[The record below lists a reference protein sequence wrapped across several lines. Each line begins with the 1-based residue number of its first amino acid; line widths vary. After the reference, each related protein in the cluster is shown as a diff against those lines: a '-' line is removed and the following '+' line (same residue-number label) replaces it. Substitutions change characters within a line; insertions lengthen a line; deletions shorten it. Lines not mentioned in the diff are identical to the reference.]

1 MMAPEISHGPKGAGK
16 SSFELIE
23 AEKLFQVLA
32 LKPWYTIL
40 DMGCGTGSYALAM
53 AKIIGDGGRVYAA
66 DLWEEG
72 IARLQERIER
82 RGEKNVRPI
91 LADVSKTLPLPGDRM
106 DLILMATV
114 LHDLKEAGVQDGA
127 LTEARRLLKNH
138 GVFAVVEFTKVP
150 GPPGPPISIR
160 LSPDE
165 VTALVEPFGFTR
177 TGLQEIGP
185 YNYLMTFVPKDVCNA

>member
-1 MMAPEISHGPKGAGK
+1 MDDERSDKPPGAGK

-32 LKPWYTIL
+32 LKPWHTVL
-40 DMGCGTGSYALAM
+40 DVGCGPGMYTFAM
-53 AKIIGDGGRVYAA
+53 AKIIGNGGCVYAA

-72 IARLQERIER
+72 ITRLQERIER
-82 RGEKNVRPI
+82 RGVKNVRTMH
-91 LADVSKTLPLPGDRM
+91 ADVSKTLSLPGDSL

-114 LHDLKEAGVQDGA
+114 LHDLKEPGVQDGA
-127 LTEARRLLKNH
+127 LAEARRLLKRH
-138 GVFAVVEFTKVP
+138 GVFAVVEFKKIP

-165 VTALVEPFGFTR
+165 AAALVEPFGFTR

-185 YNYLMTFVPKDVCNA
+185 YNYLVTFSPKVVCSG

>member
-1 MMAPEISHGPKGAGK
+1 MPRGAGK

-23 AEKLFQVLA
+23 AGKLFQVLA
-32 LKPWYTIL
+32 LKPWYTVL
-40 DMGCGTGSYALAM
+40 DMGSGTGTYSLAM
-53 AKIIGDGGRVYAA
+53 AKIIGGGGCVYAA

-72 IARLQERIER
+72 TARLQERIER
-82 RGEKNVRPI
+82 RDEKNVRPI
-91 LADVSKTLPLPGDRM
+91 LADVSKTLPLPGDSM

-114 LHDLKEAGVQDGA
+114 LHDLKEADVQDGA
-127 LTEARRLLKNH
+127 LTEARRLLKSH

-185 YNYLMTFVPKDVCNA
+185 YNYLMTFVPRDVCNA

>member
-1 MMAPEISHGPKGAGK
+1 MNDGRSGKPPGAGK

-23 AEKLFQVLA
+23 TEKLFPVLA
-32 LKPWYTIL
+32 LKPCYTVL
-40 DMGCGTGSYALAM
+40 DMGCGTGMYAFAM

-72 IARLQERIER
+72 VARLRERIER
-82 RGEKNVRPI
+82 RGAKNVRPI
-91 LADVSKTLPLPGDRM
+91 LADVSKTLPLPGDSL

-127 LTEARRLLKNH
+127 LAEARRLLKRH
-138 GVFAVVEFTKVP
+138 SVFAVVEFRKVP

-165 VTALVEPFGFTR
+165 VTAMVEPFGFTR

-185 YNYLMTFVPKDVCNA
+185 YNYLLTFVPRVVCNA

>member
-1 MMAPEISHGPKGAGK
+1 MNDGRSGKPPGAGK

-23 AEKLFQVLA
+23 TDKLFQILA
-32 LKPWYTIL
+32 LKHWYTVL
-40 DMGCGTGSYALAM
+40 DMGCGPGMYALAM
-53 AKIIGDGGRVYAA
+53 AEIIGDGGRVYAA

-72 IARLQERIER
+72 VARLQERIER
-82 RGEKNVRPI
+82 RGTKNVTPI
-91 LADVSKTLPLPGDRM
+91 LADVSKTLPLPGDSL

-127 LTEARRLLKNH
+127 LAEARRLLKRH
-138 GVFAVVEFTKVP
+138 GVFAVVEFKKVP

-160 LSPDE
+160 LSPEE
-165 VTALVEPFGFTR
+165 VAALVEPFGFTR

-185 YNYLMTFVPKDVCNA
+185 YNYLMTFSSRVVCSG

>member
-1 MMAPEISHGPKGAGK
+1 MNDERSDKPPGAGK

-32 LKPWYTIL
+32 LKPRHTVL
-40 DMGCGTGSYALAM
+40 DMGCGTGMYSLAM

-82 RGEKNVRPI
+82 LGTKNVRPM
-91 LADVSKTLPLPGDRM
+91 LADLSKTLPLPGDSL

-114 LHDLKEAGVQDGA
+114 LHDLKEAAVQDGA
-127 LTEARRLLKNH
+127 LAEAKRLLKRH
-138 GVFAVVEFTKVP
+138 GVFAVVEFNKVN

-165 VTALVEPFGFTR
+165 VTALVEPFGLTQ

-185 YNYLMTFVPKDVCNA
+185 YNYLITFVPKVVCSA

>member
-1 MMAPEISHGPKGAGK
+1 MESDHSPMPRGAGK

-23 AEKLFQVLA
+23 AGKLFQVLA
-32 LKPWYTIL
+32 LKPWYTVL
-40 DMGCGTGSYALAM
+40 DMGSGTGTYSLAM
-53 AKIIGDGGRVYAA
+53 AKIIGGGGCVYAA

-72 IARLQERIER
+72 TARLQERIER
-82 RGEKNVRPI
+82 RDEKNVRPI
-91 LADVSKTLPLPGDRM
+91 LADVSKTLPLPGDSM

-114 LHDLKEAGVQDGA
+114 LHDLKEADVQDGA
-127 LTEARRLLKNH
+127 LTEARRLLKSH

-185 YNYLMTFVPKDVCNA
+185 YNYLMTFVPRDVCNA